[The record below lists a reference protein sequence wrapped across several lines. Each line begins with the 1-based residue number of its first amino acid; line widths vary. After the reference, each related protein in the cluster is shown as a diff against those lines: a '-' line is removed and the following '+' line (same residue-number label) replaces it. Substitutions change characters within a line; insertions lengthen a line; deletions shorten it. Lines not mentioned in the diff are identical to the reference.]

1 MSNFYSTALSCD
13 PACFPV
19 KIGHREERGN
29 KINPWFW
36 YIWRAQ
42 QLKFFRTSSYFFSI
56 LTIFREKR
64 AVKVG
69 PKMLS
74 FGPSLFHKN
83 SDSSKNFQTNLLFAR
98 VQSLVRILAILD
110 YIWGSQD
117 PNISQ
122 KGPLGAESVSKTL
135 KIFNLT
141 TASAILMKL
150 TTIMYLLQSVNRKA
164 LRARNSAFWLNF

>member
-1 MSNFYSTALSCD
+1 MDQKCL
-13 PACFPV
+13 V
-19 KIGHREERGN
+19 LV
-29 KINPWFW
+29 
-36 YIWRAQ
+36 Q
-42 QLKFFRTSSYFFSI
+42 
-56 LTIFREKR
+56 
-64 AVKVG
+64 
-69 PKMLS
+69 
-74 FGPSLFHKN
+74 LFHKN

-150 TTIMYLLQSVNRKA
+150 TTIMYLLESVN
-164 LRARNSAFWLNF
+164 